1 MKLKTTLSKMEIE
14 NFNNNSEDNSLN
26 KDSVIIEVIT
36 ENFMSE
42 VIEKSKET
50 PVIVDFWAPWCEP
63 CKQLTPVI
71 EKIVKEKNGNVI
83 LAKMNIDESPEVAQQ
98 LKIQSI
104 PAVMAFND
112 GQPIDGFIG
121 VQPENNIAEFINKI
135 SSLKNSST
143 IEENITAGKK
153 YIDDEDLETAALVF
167 SEILKIEPDNVSA
180 KSLLARCLLRS
191 EQIDE
196 AENIIN
202 NLPADAENNQDYVS
216 VRSEVEIV
224 KNAKNNPISNEQE
237 NEIRGNIDKNPK
249 NHQLRLELAKLL
261 LTKGENENAINELLK
276 IIEFDPK
283 WNEGEARKQLIEIFN
298 ILGNENILVIEGRK
312 KLSSMLFS

>member
-1 MKLKTTLSKMEIE
+1 MEIE
-14 NFNNNSEDNSLN
+14 SFNNNSEDHSLN

-36 ENFMSE
+36 ENFMSD
-42 VIEKSKET
+42 VIERSKET

-112 GQPIDGFIG
+112 GQPVDGFIG
-121 VQPENNIAEFINKI
+121 VQPEKNITEFINKI
-135 SSLKNSST
+135 SSLKNSSS
-143 IEENITAGKK
+143 IEENIIAGKK
-153 YIDDEDLETAALVF
+153 YIDDGDIETAALVF
-167 SEILKIEPDNVSA
+167 SEILKIEPENISA
-180 KSLLARCLLRS
+180 KSMLARCLLRS
-191 EQIDE
+191 DQIDE
-196 AENIIN
+196 AEDIIN
-202 NLPADAENNQDYVS
+202 NLPPNSENNQDFVS
-216 VRSEVEIV
+216 VRSEVEV
-224 KNAKNNPISNEQE
+224 FKNAKNNPISNEQE
-237 NEIRGNIDKNPK
+237 DELRRDIDKNPK
-249 NHQLRLELAKLL
+249 NHQMRLDLAKLL
-261 LTKGENENAINELLK
+261 LAKGENENAINELLK

-283 WNEGEARKQLIEIFN
+283 WNDGEARKQLIEIFN
-298 ILGNENILVIEGRK
+298 ILGNEDILVIEGRK

>member
-1 MKLKTTLSKMEIE
+1 MEIE
-14 NFNNNSEDNSLN
+14 GFNNNSQDVSINGN
-26 KDSVIIEVIT
+26 SVIIEVIT
-36 ENFMSE
+36 ENFMSD
-42 VIEKSKET
+42 VIERSKET

-104 PAVMAFND
+104 PAVMAFSD
-112 GQPIDGFIG
+112 GQPVDGFIG
-121 VQPENNIAEFINKI
+121 VQPEKNIAEFINKI

-143 IEENITAGKK
+143 IEENIIAGKK
-153 YIDDEDLETAALVF
+153 YIDDDDLETAALVF
-167 SEILKIEPDNVSA
+167 SEILKIEPDNISA
-180 KSLLARCLLRS
+180 KSMLARCLLRS
-191 EQIDE
+191 DQIDE
-196 AENIIN
+196 AENIIK
-202 NLPADAENNQDYVS
+202 NLPANAENNQDFIS
-216 VRSEVEIV
+216 VRSEVEIF
-224 KNAKNNPISNEQE
+224 KNTKNNPISNEQE
-237 NEIRGNIDKNPK
+237 DELRGDIDKNPK
-249 NHQLRLELAKLL
+249 NHQLKLDLAKLL
-261 LTKGENENAINELLK
+261 LAKGENENAINELLK

-283 WNEGEARKQLIEIFN
+283 WNDGEARKQLIEIFN

>member
-1 MKLKTTLSKMEIE
+1 MEIE
-14 NFNNNSEDNSLN
+14 SFNNNSEDHSLN

-36 ENFMSE
+36 ENFMTD

-71 EKIVKEKNGNVI
+71 EKIVREKNGNVI

-104 PAVMAFND
+104 PAVMAFNE
-112 GQPIDGFIG
+112 GQPVDGFIG
-121 VQPENNIAEFINKI
+121 VQPEKNITEFISKI

-143 IEENITAGKK
+143 IEENIIAGKK
-153 YIDDEDLETAALVF
+153 YINDGDIETASLVF
-167 SEILKIEPDNVSA
+167 SEILKIEPENISA
-180 KSLLARCLLRS
+180 KSMLARCLLRNN
-191 EQIDE
+191 QIDE

-202 NLPADAENNQDYVS
+202 NLPTSAESNQDFIS
-216 VRSEVEIV
+216 VRSEVEIF

-237 NEIRGNIDKNPK
+237 DKLRGDIDKNP
-249 NHQLRLELAKLL
+249 NNQQLKLDLAKLL
-261 LTKGENENAINELLK
+261 LAKGENENAINELLK

-283 WNEGEARKQLIEIFN
+283 WNDGEARKQLIEIFN
-298 ILGNENILVIEGRK
+298 ILGNENILVTEGRK
-312 KLSSMLFS
+312 KLSTMLFS

>member
-1 MKLKTTLSKMEIE
+1 MEIE
-14 NFNNNSEDNSLN
+14 SFNNNFEDHSLN

-36 ENFMSE
+36 ENFMTD

-104 PAVMAFND
+104 PAVMAFNE
-112 GQPIDGFIG
+112 GQPVDGFIG
-121 VQPENNIAEFINKI
+121 IQPEKNIIDFINKI
-135 SSLKNSST
+135 GSLKNSST
-143 IEENITAGKK
+143 IEENIIAGKK
-153 YIDDEDLETAALVF
+153 YINDGDIETASLVF
-167 SEILKIEPDNVSA
+167 SEILKIEPENISA
-180 KSLLARCLLRS
+180 KSMLARCLLRS
-191 EQIDE
+191 NQIDE

-202 NLPADAENNQDYVS
+202 SLPANAESNQDFIS
-216 VRSEVEIV
+216 VRSETEVF
-224 KNAKNNPISNEQE
+224 KNVKNNPISNEQE
-237 NEIRGNIDKNPK
+237 DKLRADIDTNPK
-249 NHQLRLELAKLL
+249 NQQLKLDLAKLL
-261 LTKGENENAINELLK
+261 LAKGENENAINELMK

-283 WNEGEARKQLIEIFN
+283 WNDGEARKQLIEIFN

-312 KLSSMLFS
+312 KLSTMLFS

>member
-1 MKLKTTLSKMEIE
+1 MEIE
-14 NFNNNSEDNSLN
+14 SFNNNSENHFSNKNSA
-26 KDSVIIEVIT
+26 IIEVIT
-36 ENFMSE
+36 ENFMSD
-42 VIEKSKET
+42 VIEKSKEI

-71 EKIVKEKNGNVI
+71 EKIIKEKNGNVI
-83 LAKMNIDESPEVAQQ
+83 LAKMNIDESPEIAQQ

-112 GQPIDGFIG
+112 GQPVDGFIG
-121 VQPENNIAEFINKI
+121 VQSEKNITEFINKI

-143 IEENITAGKK
+143 IEDNISAGKK
-153 YIDDEDLETAALVF
+153 YIDDGDLETAALVF
-167 SEILKIEPDNVSA
+167 SEILKIEPENVSA
-180 KSLLARCLLRS
+180 KSLLARCILRS
-191 EQIDE
+191 NQLDE

-202 NLPADAENNQDYVS
+202 NLPANAENNQDFIS
-216 VRSEVEIV
+216 VRSEVEIF
-224 KNAKNNPISNEQE
+224 KNAKNNPMSDEQE
-237 NEIRGNIDKNPK
+237 EELRVNIDKNPK
-249 NHQLRLELAKLL
+249 NHQSRLDLAKLL
-261 LTKGENENAINELLK
+261 LAKGENENAINELLK
-276 IIEFDPK
+276 IIEFEPK

>member
-1 MKLKTTLSKMEIE
+1 MEIE
-14 NFNNNSEDNSLN
+14 SFNNNSEDHSLN

-36 ENFMSE
+36 ENFMSD
-42 VIEKSKET
+42 VIERSKET

-112 GQPIDGFIG
+112 GQPVDGFIG
-121 VQPENNIAEFINKI
+121 VQPEKNIIEFINKI
-135 SSLKNSST
+135 SSLKNSSS
-143 IEENITAGKK
+143 IEENIIAGKK
-153 YIDDEDLETAALVF
+153 YIDDGDIETAALVF
-167 SEILKIEPDNVSA
+167 SEILKIEPENISA
-180 KSLLARCLLRS
+180 KSMLARCLLRS
-191 EQIDE
+191 DQIDE
-196 AENIIN
+196 AEDIIN
-202 NLPADAENNQDYVS
+202 NLPPNSESNQDFVS
-216 VRSEVEIV
+216 VRSEVEV
-224 KNAKNNPISNEQE
+224 FKNAKNNPISNEQE
-237 NEIRGNIDKNPK
+237 DELRRDIDKNPK
-249 NHQLRLELAKLL
+249 NHQIRLDLAKLL
-261 LTKGENENAINELLK
+261 LAKGENENAISELLK

-283 WNEGEARKQLIEIFN
+283 WNDGEARKQLIEIFN
-298 ILGNENILVIEGRK
+298 ILGNEDILVIEGRK

>member
-1 MKLKTTLSKMEIE
+1 MEIE
-14 NFNNNSEDNSLN
+14 SFNNNFEDHSLN

-36 ENFMSE
+36 ENFMTD

-104 PAVMAFND
+104 PAVMAFNE
-112 GQPIDGFIG
+112 GQPVDGFIG
-121 VQPENNIAEFINKI
+121 IQPEKNIIDFINKI
-135 SSLKNSST
+135 GSLKNSST
-143 IEENITAGKK
+143 IEENIIAGKK
-153 YIDDEDLETAALVF
+153 YINDGDIETASLVF
-167 SEILKIEPDNVSA
+167 SEILKIEPENISA
-180 KSLLARCLLRS
+180 KSMLARCLLRS
-191 EQIDE
+191 NQIDE

-202 NLPADAENNQDYVS
+202 SLPANAESNQDFIS
-216 VRSEVEIV
+216 VRSETEVF
-224 KNAKNNPISNEQE
+224 KNVKNNPISNEQE
-237 NEIRGNIDKNPK
+237 DKLRGDIDTNPK
-249 NHQLRLELAKLL
+249 NQQLKLDLAKLL
-261 LTKGENENAINELLK
+261 LAKGENENAINELMK

-283 WNEGEARKQLIEIFN
+283 WNDGEARKQLIEIFN

-312 KLSSMLFS
+312 KLSTMLFS

>member
-1 MKLKTTLSKMEIE
+1 MEIE
-14 NFNNNSEDNSLN
+14 SFNNNPEDHSLN

-36 ENFMSE
+36 ENFMSD
-42 VIEKSKET
+42 VIERSKET

-112 GQPIDGFIG
+112 GQPVDGFIG
-121 VQPENNIAEFINKI
+121 VQPEKNITEFINKI
-135 SSLKNSST
+135 SSLKNSSS
-143 IEENITAGKK
+143 IEENIIAGKK
-153 YIDDEDLETAALVF
+153 YIDDGDIETAALVF
-167 SEILKIEPDNVSA
+167 SEILKIEPENISA
-180 KSLLARCLLRS
+180 KSMLARCLLRS
-191 EQIDE
+191 DQIDE
-196 AENIIN
+196 AEDIIN
-202 NLPADAENNQDYVS
+202 NLPANSENNQDFVS
-216 VRSEVEIV
+216 VRSEVEV
-224 KNAKNNPISNEQE
+224 FKNAKNNPISNEQE
-237 NEIRGNIDKNPK
+237 DELRRNIDKNPK
-249 NHQLRLELAKLL
+249 NHEMRLDLAKLL
-261 LTKGENENAINELLK
+261 LAKGENENAINELLK

-283 WNEGEARKQLIEIFN
+283 WNDGEARKQLIEIFN
-298 ILGNENILVIEGRK
+298 ILGNEDILVIEGRK

>member
-1 MKLKTTLSKMEIE
+1 MEIE
-14 NFNNNSEDNSLN
+14 SFNNNSENHFSNKNSA
-26 KDSVIIEVIT
+26 IIEVIT
-36 ENFMSE
+36 ENFMSD

-71 EKIVKEKNGNVI
+71 EKIIKEKNGNVI
-83 LAKMNIDESPEVAQQ
+83 LAKMNIDESPEIAQQ

-112 GQPIDGFIG
+112 GQPVDGFIG
-121 VQPENNIAEFINKI
+121 VQSEKNITEFINKI

-143 IEENITAGKK
+143 IEDNISAGKK
-153 YIDDEDLETAALVF
+153 YIDDGDLETAALVF
-167 SEILKIEPDNVSA
+167 SEILKIEPENVSA
-180 KSLLARCLLRS
+180 KSLLARCILRS
-191 EQIDE
+191 NQLDE

-202 NLPADAENNQDYVS
+202 NLPANAENNQDFIS
-216 VRSEVEIV
+216 VRSEVEIF
-224 KNAKNNPISNEQE
+224 KNAKNNPMSDEQE
-237 NEIRGNIDKNPK
+237 EELRVNIDKNPK
-249 NHQLRLELAKLL
+249 NHQSRLDLAKLL
-261 LTKGENENAINELLK
+261 LAKGENENAINELLK
-276 IIEFDPK
+276 IIEFEPK